1 MLHPPSMIIHDL
13 DIPGVA
19 VAELESD
26 PPRPAGRYRPLSAPR
41 AAQPMKTDRLQSGQV
56 GEPFRL
62 IEQAEPAAGEGF
74 VEAGKPAFS
83 FLGKTLGGPIGPCP
97 DHDRL

>member
-1 MLHPPSMIIHDL
+1 MIIRDL

-26 PPRPAGRYRPLSAPR
+26 LPRPAGRYGPLSAPR
-41 AAQPMKTDRLQSGQV
+41 AAQPMKTDRFQPGQV

-62 IEQAEPAAGEGF
+62 IEQAEPAAGESF
-74 VEAGKPAFS
+74 VEAGKPTFT
-83 FLGKTLGGPIGPCP
+83 FLGKTLGGSIGPCL